1 MLCYLCNSMLE
12 RDYEKFRGGANKPT
26 SERVHVTL
34 SPKGVIAI
42 NKNCFA
48 LIGKPPAVYL
58 YYSREKDNIAIEPV
72 TSPRLPESFPVRQK
86 KDTGWI
92 IQASPFCRHFGIR
105 VDTTTKFISPEI
117 RDGKLLLKL
126 SETVSVKRL
135 APYRKKK

>member
-1 MLCYLCNSMLE
+1 MLE

-34 SPKGVIAI
+34 SPRGVIAI
-42 NKNCFA
+42 NKKCFA
-48 LIGKPPAVYL
+48 MLGKPPAVYL

-72 TSPRLPESFPVRQK
+72 SSPLLADAFPVQQK

-92 IQASPFCRHFGIR
+92 IRASPFCRNFRIR
-105 VDTTTKFISPEI
+105 VDSTTKFIDPEV
-117 RDGKLLLKL
+117 RDGKLILKL

-135 APYRKKK
+135 TPYKKKK